1 MDYKE
6 KVEWLGR
13 YQASVSCQH
22 MLEEEIEVLRSD
34 AERVTACMSGMP
46 GRSGPNAD
54 RLPRAVERIEEA
66 QKRLEQQLESCME
79 TRAEIMC
86 GIMTVRDRPGQEVL
100 RRRYVMGQ
108 NFSEIAEAMGVV
120 QRRAYQLHRTAV
132 EGMASRGFFY
142 THSGKGGMPL
152 CEIDADHVLDELA
165 EIAFAVPGEEGG
177 LPVKVAD
184 KLRALEMLYKHLGL
198 GDGAKTEGVV
208 IVDSES

>member
-66 QKRLEQQLESCME
+66 QKRLEQQLEICME

-100 RRRYVMGQ
+100 RRPLSV
-108 NFSEIAEAMGVV
+108 NAEYRVPLSDGDVNVICVENGEVYMKEANCRDGLCLRQGRLRNQAGTIVCLPHEVVVKLTGGV
-120 QRRAYQLHRTAV
+120 Q
-132 EGMASRGFFY
+132 E
-142 THSGKGGMPL
+142 
-152 CEIDADHVLDELA
+152 ADDGLD
-165 EIAFAVPGEEGG
+165 
-177 LPVKVAD
+177 
-184 KLRALEMLYKHLGL
+184 
-198 GDGAKTEGVV
+198 V
-208 IVDSES
+208 IIQ

>member
-66 QKRLEQQLESCME
+66 QN
-79 TRAEIMC
+79 
-86 GIMTVRDRPGQEVL
+86 RPGQEVL
-100 RRRYVMGQ
+100 RRRYVTGQ

-132 EGMASRGFFY
+132 EGMA
-142 THSGKGGMPL
+142 
-152 CEIDADHVLDELA
+152 
-165 EIAFAVPGEEGG
+165 VP
-177 LPVKVAD
+177 K
-184 KLRALEMLYKHLGL
+184 RA
-198 GDGAKTEGVV
+198 
-208 IVDSES
+208 

>member
-34 AERVTACMSGMP
+34 AE
-46 GRSGPNAD
+46 
-54 RLPRAVERIEEA
+54 
-66 QKRLEQQLESCME
+66 LEQQLESCME

-132 EGMASRGFFY
+132 EGMA
-142 THSGKGGMPL
+142 
-152 CEIDADHVLDELA
+152 
-165 EIAFAVPGEEGG
+165 VP
-177 LPVKVAD
+177 K
-184 KLRALEMLYKHLGL
+184 RA
-198 GDGAKTEGVV
+198 
-208 IVDSES
+208 

>member
-132 EGMASRGFFY
+132 EGWPCR
-142 THSGKGGMPL
+142 SGREKDFSKFP
-152 CEIDADHVLDELA
+152 ED
-165 EIAFAVPGEEGG
+165 FAKFHCISQP
-177 LPVKVAD
+177 
-184 KLRALEMLYKHLGL
+184 
-198 GDGAKTEGVV
+198 TVV
-208 IVDSES
+208 I

>member
-54 RLPRAVERIEEA
+54 RL
-66 QKRLEQQLESCME
+66 
-79 TRAEIMC
+79 
-86 GIMTVRDRPGQEVL
+86 GQEVL

-132 EGMASRGFFY
+132 EGMA
-142 THSGKGGMPL
+142 
-152 CEIDADHVLDELA
+152 
-165 EIAFAVPGEEGG
+165 VP
-177 LPVKVAD
+177 K
-184 KLRALEMLYKHLGL
+184 RA
-198 GDGAKTEGVV
+198 
-208 IVDSES
+208 

>member
-66 QKRLEQQLESCME
+66 QKRLEQQLEKLHGNA
-79 TRAEIMC
+79 R
-86 GIMTVRDRPGQEVL
+86 GNYVR
-100 RRRYVMGQ
+100 
-108 NFSEIAEAMGVV
+108 
-120 QRRAYQLHRTAV
+120 H
-132 EGMASRGFFY
+132 
-142 THSGKGGMPL
+142 H
-152 CEIDADHVLDELA
+152 
-165 EIAFAVPGEEGG
+165 
-177 LPVKVAD
+177 
-184 KLRALEMLYKHLGL
+184 
-198 GDGAKTEGVV
+198 DGAG
-208 IVDSES
+208 

>member
-108 NFSEIAEAMGVV
+108 NFFGNRGGDGGSSAPGVPTAPDGCGGDGRAEAGVKKISV
-120 QRRAYQLHRTAV
+120 NFPKISQN
-132 EGMASRGFFY
+132 F
-142 THSGKGGMPL
+142 
-152 CEIDADHVLDELA
+152 
-165 EIAFAVPGEEGG
+165 
-177 LPVKVAD
+177 
-184 KLRALEMLYKHLGL
+184 
-198 GDGAKTEGVV
+198 
-208 IVDSES
+208 IVFHNQQW

>member
-86 GIMTVRDRPGQEVL
+86 GIMTAGAGGAAPPLCDGAEFFGNRGGYGGSSAPGVPAAPDGSGGDGRAEAGVKKIS
-100 RRRYVMGQ
+100 VNFPKISQ
-108 NFSEIAEAMGVV
+108 NF
-120 QRRAYQLHRTAV
+120 
-132 EGMASRGFFY
+132 
-142 THSGKGGMPL
+142 
-152 CEIDADHVLDELA
+152 
-165 EIAFAVPGEEGG
+165 
-177 LPVKVAD
+177 
-184 KLRALEMLYKHLGL
+184 
-198 GDGAKTEGVV
+198 
-208 IVDSES
+208 IVFHNQQW

>member
-46 GRSGPNAD
+46 GRSAPNAD

-108 NFSEIAEAMGVV
+108 NFSEIAEGSSAPGVP
-120 QRRAYQLHRTAV
+120 AAPD
-132 EGMASRGFFY
+132 GCG
-142 THSGKGGMPL
+142 
-152 CEIDADHVLDELA
+152 
-165 EIAFAVPGEEGG
+165 
-177 LPVKVAD
+177 
-184 KLRALEMLYKHLGL
+184 
-198 GDGAKTEGVV
+198 GDGRAEAGVKKISV
-208 IVDSES
+208 NFPKISQNFIVFHNQQW

>member
-22 MLEEEIEVLRSD
+22 ML
-34 AERVTACMSGMP
+34 

-66 QKRLEQQLESCME
+66 QKRLERQLESCME

-132 EGMASRGFFY
+132 EGMA
-142 THSGKGGMPL
+142 
-152 CEIDADHVLDELA
+152 
-165 EIAFAVPGEEGG
+165 VPT
-177 LPVKVAD
+177 
-184 KLRALEMLYKHLGL
+184 RA
-198 GDGAKTEGVV
+198 
-208 IVDSES
+208 

>member
-34 AERVTACMSGMP
+34 AKRVTACMSGMP

-100 RRRYVMGQ
+100 PPLCDGAEFFGNCGGDGGSSAPGVPAAPDGCGGDGRAEAGVKKISVNFPKISQ
-108 NFSEIAEAMGVV
+108 NF
-120 QRRAYQLHRTAV
+120 
-132 EGMASRGFFY
+132 
-142 THSGKGGMPL
+142 
-152 CEIDADHVLDELA
+152 
-165 EIAFAVPGEEGG
+165 
-177 LPVKVAD
+177 
-184 KLRALEMLYKHLGL
+184 
-198 GDGAKTEGVV
+198 
-208 IVDSES
+208 IVFHNQQW

>member
-79 TRAEIMC
+79 TRAEIMS

-108 NFSEIAEAMGVV
+108 NFSEIAEAMGGSS
-120 QRRAYQLHRTAV
+120 AP
-132 EGMASRGFFY
+132 G
-142 THSGKGGMPL
+142 
-152 CEIDADHVLDELA
+152 
-165 EIAFAVPGEEGG
+165 VPAAPDGCG
-177 LPVKVAD
+177 
-184 KLRALEMLYKHLGL
+184 
-198 GDGAKTEGVV
+198 GDGRAEAGVKKISV
-208 IVDSES
+208 NFPKISQNFIVFHNQQW